1 MTAFDVLGDPV
12 RRRIVEVLARGE
24 TTAGE
29 ITSVVVDEFGIT
41 QPAVSRH
48 LRILRESGFATNR
61 QAGTRRLYSLDPG
74 GVLEARRW
82 LDTVEGFWSGA
93 LDALSTE
100 LARQNRRS
108 RTSRAAGTDQE
119 DRT

>member
-24 TTAGE
+24 ATAGD
-29 ITSVVVDEFGIT
+29 ITAVVVAEFGIT

-61 QAGTRRLYSLDPG
+61 HAGNRRLYSLDPA
-74 GVLEARRW
+74 GVGEARRW
-82 LDTVEGFWSGA
+82 LDTVEGFWTGA

-100 LARQNRRS
+100 LTRQHRS
-108 RTSRAAGTDQE
+108 SSSRAAARTDRRE
-119 DRT
+119 RT

>member
-1 MTAFDVLGDPV
+1 VTAFDILGDPV
-12 RRRIVEVLARGE
+12 RRRIVEELARGE
-24 TTAGE
+24 TSAGDITA
-29 ITSVVVDEFGIT
+29 VVVAEFGIT

-61 QAGTRRLYSLDPG
+61 QAGTRRLYSLDPA
-74 GVLEARRW
+74 GVAEARRW

-100 LARQNRRS
+100 LARRNRAS
-108 RTSRAAGTDQE
+108 KSTAPK